1 MGDNPAR
8 KPRIHATVYRMAGT
22 HFVSDAY
29 SNIYAPLLPTLIP
42 RLGLSLAGAGTLA
55 MLYQI
60 AGSVSQLGFG
70 QVADRWRPRPLLVIG
85 PLVSVAVLSL
95 VGMAQSAPMLAAILM
110 LGGLGGAAFHPVA
123 AAMVHRTGGQRRGF
137 AMAVHITS
145 GTLGYALGPL
155 LFAPFVQRVGLP
167 WTPVLAVPGLLALT
181 WILRGVPDLPAFG
194 TTRSGSVAA
203 IRPYAKPLTL
213 LWAIV
218 VVRTLTSLSFATFV
232 PVMLTS
238 QGWTVGQAGA
248 AVSAYLFAAGLG
260 GFLGGP
266 LADRFGAR
274 RVIATSLAIA
284 APLLAAA
291 TFLPG
296 LGFVALLAV
305 SGLFLQSTLP
315 VNVTYA
321 HQIAP
326 VNAAT
331 VSSLMMGVAWG
342 TGGLCVPLVG
352 ILADHVG
359 IAIALRCIAF
369 LPLVGALCA
378 IPLPRPSHGA
388 GAPAVE
394 SIEKSGV

>member
-1 MGDNPAR
+1 
-8 KPRIHATVYRMAGT
+8 MAGT

-60 AGSVSQLGFG
+60 AGSVAQLGFG
-70 QVADRWRPRPLLVIG
+70 QAADRWRPRPLLVVG

-95 VGMAQSAPMLAAILM
+95 IGVAWSAPALAVILM
-110 LGGLGGAAFHPVA
+110 VGGLGGAAFHPVA
-123 AAMVHRTGGQRRGF
+123 AAMVHRAGGQRRAL
-137 AMAVHITS
+137 AMAVHITA
-145 GTLGYALGPL
+145 GTVGYALGPL
-155 LFAPFVQRVGLP
+155 LFAPFVQRAGLH
-167 WTPVLAVPGLLALT
+167 WTPVLALPGLLLLG
-181 WILRGVPDLPAFG
+181 WILRGVPNPPAFG
-194 TTRSGSVAA
+194 TTRSSSLGA
-203 IRPYAKPLTL
+203 IRPYAKPLAL

-218 VVRTLTSLSFATFV
+218 VFRTLTSLSFATFV
-232 PVMLTS
+232 PVMLTR
-238 QGWTVGQAGA
+238 QGWTVAEAGA

-266 LADRFGAR
+266 LADRFGPR
-274 RVIATSLAIA
+274 RVIAVSLAIA
-284 APLLAAA
+284 SPLLAAA

-296 LGFVALLAV
+296 AGFVALLTV

-352 ILADHVG
+352 VLADSVG
-359 IAIALRCIAF
+359 IEFALRWIAL
-369 LPLVGALCA
+369 LPLAGALCVV
-378 IPLPRPSHGA
+378 PLGRVSRGEASVPGPSLEQ
-388 GAPAVE
+388 P
-394 SIEKSGV
+394 GV